1 MTHKMLECVNY
12 FAKLE
17 VPILLNTSFNR
28 SGDPIVETPQDALD
42 SYLKMDIDY
51 LVIGNYLISKWN

>member
-12 FAKLE
+12 FDKLE